1 MNDAVVGA
9 FNNQIFNQDG
19 SESAILK
26 INYYNP
32 LGLIIQHLPV
42 KETVNKI
49 EVNRMRNEYVID
61 TLTTVDVQE
70 IVKIGVKYLKF
81 LRVLFIQKIFKNH
94 HLEKN
99 RSTIRI
105 GTAI

>member
-26 INYYNP
+26 IIYYNP
-32 LGLIIQHLPV
+32 PALIIQHLAV
-42 KETVNKI
+42 KETLNKI

-70 IVKIGVKYLKF
+70 IVKIGG
-81 LRVLFIQKIFKNH
+81 KIFKVF
-94 HLEKN
+94 EGVIYTEDFQKSPF
-99 RSTIRI
+99 RER
-105 GTAI
+105 